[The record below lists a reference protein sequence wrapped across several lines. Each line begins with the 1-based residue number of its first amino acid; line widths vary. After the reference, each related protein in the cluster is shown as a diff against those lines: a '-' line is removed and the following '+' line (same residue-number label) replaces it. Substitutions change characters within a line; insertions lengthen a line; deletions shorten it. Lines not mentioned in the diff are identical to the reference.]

1 MADEENYDEIEKK
14 AVAERRARSKTNMRI
29 MNASGT
35 AAIQRAEL
43 QELRELQEKW
53 RIKFKMAL
61 KVHTPEPPTDEL
73 IEKYMSYGT
82 VSDAID
88 AWLRQREE
96 VLFISSDSS
105 SAKLEAV
112 TRKKSSTTETSSD
125 RQQELKK
132 KKPKSNTDNDVE
144 SITSSIASKVFS
156 ISDDSKSDSGQASL
170 KVPPPDHD
178 SDDSN
183 MKKMHTVLEGSAPAI
198 RPDLGSL
205 PGTNYFNEE
214 KGKVVKTVQKHPER
228 KFEAHRK
235 LTRVRRVGASGVASA
250 QPLLSS
256 STMAARRSKDDEA
269 YAQTLQEEECRKAS
283 RGGGEARSV
292 ERRGSSLSSGRGSLG
307 RRVSQDGRGVSQ
319 LPLPAYNDIVIDDD
333 YDSEDSDFVLN
344 DEEEEAYDHILE
356 EEKDNT
362 KQYFFPPNN
371 YVWVRE
377 RQGIYTVST
386 CVEFIRHYIERTDP
400 KNLKLL
406 KEMRWNP
413 KVFMK
418 EQEYIIKVLGEV
430 QTRYLNRKNHQNRVF
445 PPDILEDICLLASL
459 LGDENWL
466 PDYVKK
472 IDKALRKTE
481 EHKPQNA
488 VEPSPTILL
497 GFKLMCPK
505 PNRHLNEGN
514 DGDENGPTEK
524 ACKAIS
530 IALKGSLMDCGS
542 PFLNPLLSFGSFLGH
557 ERMICPCTSP
567 SFRHQGCGWE
577 TNREGMINAFI
588 RNLLVQLC
596 LQYNCTMI
604 WLNFNGANG
613 EFAFDLQDHTI
624 VSYKKLFHPSLAT
637 YANCKVYGNEK
648 NQKHK
653 VSRRVRGLADYLG
666 TQFGY
671 KFDKSKFLATV
682 SESTVL
688 PMINMQ
694 NNTPFLKSS
703 LPSGFVNKNREQKW
717 EKNYTASWNYKEE
730 NGNFKGLQKKGDSS
744 HLYDWLCY
752 QIHRS
757 KDFLTAT
764 QKDKL
769 YILHKGME
777 NNHKMS
783 KDFIHW
789 YETGIINDPRP
800 KTYYGENDVARREA
814 KLKSIRESKR
824 RNYQKGSKRGAC
836 RIEGCNTGARQR
848 NGFCAAH
855 GGRGRYECSVEGCS
869 TGARKNGL
877 CMAHGGQK

>member
-1 MADEENYDEIEKK
+1 
-14 AVAERRARSKTNMRI
+14 
-29 MNASGT
+29 
-35 AAIQRAEL
+35 
-43 QELRELQEKW
+43 
-53 RIKFKMAL
+53 
-61 KVHTPEPPTDEL
+61 
-73 IEKYMSYGT
+73 
-82 VSDAID
+82 
-88 AWLRQREE
+88 
-96 VLFISSDSS
+96 
-105 SAKLEAV
+105 
-112 TRKKSSTTETSSD
+112 
-125 RQQELKK
+125 
-132 KKPKSNTDNDVE
+132 
-144 SITSSIASKVFS
+144 
-156 ISDDSKSDSGQASL
+156 
-170 KVPPPDHD
+170 
-178 SDDSN
+178 
-183 MKKMHTVLEGSAPAI
+183 
-198 RPDLGSL
+198 
-205 PGTNYFNEE
+205 
-214 KGKVVKTVQKHPER
+214 
-228 KFEAHRK
+228 
-235 LTRVRRVGASGVASA
+235 
-250 QPLLSS
+250 
-256 STMAARRSKDDEA
+256 
-269 YAQTLQEEECRKAS
+269 
-283 RGGGEARSV
+283 
-292 ERRGSSLSSGRGSLG
+292 
-307 RRVSQDGRGVSQ
+307 
-319 LPLPAYNDIVIDDD
+319 
-333 YDSEDSDFVLN
+333 
-344 DEEEEAYDHILE
+344 
-356 EEKDNT
+356 
-362 KQYFFPPNN
+362 
-371 YVWVRE
+371 
-377 RQGIYTVST
+377 
-386 CVEFIRHYIERTDP
+386 
-400 KNLKLL
+400 
-406 KEMRWNP
+406 
-413 KVFMK
+413 
-418 EQEYIIKVLGEV
+418 
-430 QTRYLNRKNHQNRVF
+430 
-445 PPDILEDICLLASL
+445 
-459 LGDENWL
+459 
-466 PDYVKK
+466 
-472 IDKALRKTE
+472 
-481 EHKPQNA
+481 
-488 VEPSPTILL
+488 
-497 GFKLMCPK
+497 
-505 PNRHLNEGN
+505 LNEGN

-777 NNHKMS
+777 NNHKML